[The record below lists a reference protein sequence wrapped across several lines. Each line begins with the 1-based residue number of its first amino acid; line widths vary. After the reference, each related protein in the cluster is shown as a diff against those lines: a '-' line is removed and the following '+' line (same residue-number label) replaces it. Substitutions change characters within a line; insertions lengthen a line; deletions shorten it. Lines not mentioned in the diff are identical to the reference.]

1 MRTQAI
7 GEAAARVFV
16 LVFET
21 GDEVIA
27 GLTEFARREKIGGAQ
42 LSGIGAFREL
52 TLGYFDAER
61 GAYEEIPIAEQVEA
75 VTVTGNLGLLDGAPR
90 AHVHALVGRRDGTTR
105 GGHLVRAIVHPTL
118 ELFVT
123 ALPIAL
129 RREADARTGL
139 ALMRL
144 PQVDDAP
151 WTQRS

>member
-7 GEAAARVFV
+7 GEPAARVFV

-27 GLTEFARREKIGGAQ
+27 ELTEFARREKIGGAH

-61 GAYEEIPIAEQVEA
+61 GVYEEIPFAEQVEA
-75 VTVTGNLGLLDGAPR
+75 LTVTGNLGLLDGAPR
-90 AHVHALVGRRDGTTR
+90 AHVHVLVGRRDGTTR
-105 GGHLVRAIVHPTL
+105 GGHLVRAVVNPTL
-118 ELFVT
+118 EIFVT
-123 ALPIAL
+123 ALPLAL
-129 RREADARTGL
+129 HREVDARTGL

-144 PQVDDAP
+144 PQVDGAC
-151 WTQRS
+151 